1 MKNVLRF
8 AALSLLIS
16 LGSMTRAFADTDP
29 VIQPR
34 SNITNISSLCY
45 VKGGVVSA
53 TLGFAI
59 NDGPRSVLFRAT
71 GPSLSLFGV
80 PNTATAPTIQVFNSK
95 GETMPRPGGP
105 IGMISKQA
113 MEDGIELLGGFPI
126 TINTSEPLTT
136 LNLDP
141 GTYTVHIT
149 VQPGD
154 EGLVLAEIY
163 LW

>member
-1 MKNVLRF
+1 
-8 AALSLLIS
+8 
-16 LGSMTRAFADTDP
+16 MTRAFAGTDP
-29 VIQPR
+29 VLPPR
-34 SNITNISSLCY
+34 SNVINISSLCY
-45 VKGGVVSA
+45 VKGGTISA

-59 NDGPRSVLFRAT
+59 NARSQTVLFRAT
-71 GPSLSLFGV
+71 GPSLKIFGV
-80 PNTATAPTIQVFNSK
+80 PNTAKAPTIIIYNSK

-105 IGMISKQA
+105 IGMISLQG
-113 MEDGIELLGGFPI
+113 MEDSIEFLGGFPI
-126 TINTSEPLTT
+126 VVNPSEPLWT

-149 VQPGD
+149 AEPGD